1 MLADPELKKC
11 MDTSDHK
18 LLNPQK
24 VGILTQKVGI
34 FTHGYF
40 KASLHFYLIKFV

>member
-34 FTHGYF
+34 LTHGYF